1 MALKSSKSHR
11 VGRPPAGAHA
21 GEKVKDYPQLS
32 IRLPGDIKA
41 KLQALSLVSSRP
53 QWRIITDAI
62 ECYLRERPESE
73 QKMVDELVG
82 PSRARLLRGRGKK
95 AEPGV

>member
-1 MALKSSKSHR
+1 MAVKSSKPR
-11 VGRPPAGAHA
+11 RIGRPPAGARA

-41 KLQALSLVSSRP
+41 KLQALSLVSARP

-62 ECYLRERPESE
+62 ECYLAERSE
-73 QKMVDELVG
+73 AERKMITDLVNRSG
-82 PSRARLLRGRGKK
+82 ARTKARGRKS
-95 AEPGV
+95 ESS